1 MVNVKKGDLVR
12 MEYTGTI
19 SSSGTVFDTTDE
31 SVARKAGIYD
41 ASSMY
46 GPKIAVFGNR
56 MIIRGLEEAIAKAEL
71 GKTEQFSIDP
81 QHAFGE
87 KQKSLVRMMP
97 YREFAKQGVEPV
109 SGMTLGLDGVPA
121 RVKSVTS
128 GRVVVDF
135 NHPLAGEA
143 VTYTLKVNEVI
154 SEDGKKLEAML
165 PMLEVKGKVSQQ
177 GGGFLVE
184 FEKGQP
190 SEKVEAAKRALLSVV
205 PGAAFSVA

>member
-1 MVNVKKGDLVR
+1 
-12 MEYTGTI
+12 
-19 SSSGTVFDTTDE
+19 
-31 SVARKAGIYD
+31 
-41 ASSMY
+41 
-46 GPKIAVFGNR
+46 
-56 MIIRGLEEAIAKAEL
+56 
-71 GKTEQFSIDP
+71 
-81 QHAFGE
+81 
-87 KQKSLVRMMP
+87 MMP

-143 VTYTLKVNEVI
+143 VVYTLKVNEVI

-177 GGGFLVE
+177 GSGFLVE
-184 FEKGQP
+184 FEKSQP

-205 PGAAFSVA
+205 PGAAFSIA